1 MHQQRTYR
9 NIIQSA
15 ELQAYRVVV
24 KETDLMVYTQ
34 SKMIDETKE
43 LILEHRGYVEN
54 FIQSHPEFATT
65 LAPWPEPGPAPA
77 IIVAMIEAARNA
89 AVGPMAAIAG
99 AIAEQVGL
107 GLLKST
113 EEVIVENGGD
123 VFVKINSPVTVGIYA
138 GKSPLSLQIGL
149 KLETDVKPLA
159 VCTSSGTIGHSLS
172 MGKADAVCVVAASC
186 SIADAAATAIANRI
200 DSPADIEGAIKAG
213 RQIQDLKGILVITG
227 DKMGMWGDLEVARL
241 KNGS

>member
-89 AVGPMAAIAG
+89 AVGPMASIAG

-213 RQIQDLKGILVITG
+213 RQIKDLKGILVITG

>member
-213 RQIQDLKGILVITG
+213 RQIKDLKGILVITG
-227 DKMGMWGDLEVARL
+227 DKMGMWGDLEVVPL

>member
-107 GLLKST
+107 GLLIST

-227 DKMGMWGDLEVARL
+227 DKMGMWGDLEVVPL

>member
-1 MHQQRTYR
+1 MCEPRKYR
-9 NIIQSA
+9 NLINCGG
-15 ELQAYRVVV
+15 LTPYRVVV
-24 KETDLMVYTQ
+24 KETDLMVYT
-34 SKMIDETKE
+34 ETEMVEEARE

-54 FIQSHPEFATT
+54 FIHSYPEFATT
-65 LAPWPEPGPAPA
+65 LAPWTDPGPAPA
-77 IIVAMIEAARNA
+77 IIVDMVKASRNA

-99 AIAEQVGL
+99 AIAGQVGI

-149 KLETDVKPLA
+149 KLKTDLKPLA

-172 MGKADAVCVVAASC
+172 MGKADAVCVVAESC
-186 SIADAAATAIANRI
+186 AIADAAATSIGNRI
-200 DSPADIEGAIKAG
+200 DSPADIEGAISAG
-213 RQIQDLKGILVITG
+213 RKIKDINGILVIVG
-227 DKMGMWGDLEVARL
+227 DKMGMWGDLEVIPL
-241 KNGS
+241 KSGS